1 MAEQV
6 SPENSNFDQLA
17 ELFLQHAALHSPA
30 ELHGY
35 LCGLLA
41 AGNRLTLDSWFQSA
55 ATQMGI
61 EDELSAPLRAGLS
74 TLYQVTLSQL
84 EDAGFDLQ
92 PLIPDEE
99 VELAQRAEE
108 LGLWCHGFLC
118 GYALGKGRPAEQL
131 SEDARDGM
139 RDLSQ
144 IAQIAVDD
152 AVEEDS
158 EADFFEIFEYV
169 RMVALLVFSECNQR
183 VVREE
188 GAQLAP
194 DTPLH

>member
-6 SPENSNFDQLA
+6 SSDISNFDQLA

-35 LCGLLA
+35 LCGLLS

-55 ATQMGI
+55 ATQLGI
-61 EDELSAPLRAGLS
+61 EEELSAPLRAGLS
-74 TLYQVTLSQL
+74 TLYQVTLAQL
-84 EDAGFDLQ
+84 EEAGFDLQ

-131 SEDARDGM
+131 SEDARDGI

-144 IAQIAVDD
+144 IAQIAVDEG
-152 AVEEDS
+152 AEEES
-158 EADFFEIFEYV
+158 EADFIEIYEYV

-183 VVREE
+183 VVSEE
-188 GAQLAP
+188 GAQLPP
-194 DTPLH
+194 DTALH